1 MTRRAAG
8 ARTDR
13 RVVNNP
19 EPSFTPTAASM
30 FAWYRET
37 MSVSQWTD
45 LTAGARHA
53 TQAVAGNQPVYTAS
67 DADFN
72 GQPSL
77 TFTTDDYMNCGGVAS
92 AWSFLHN
99 ATDATLYMVFRPST
113 AVGETK
119 YLWNS
124 IGDLTAANNGVSL
137 LYHATT
143 QTGEVFIGNGGVSRC
158 ATMLAADSEVLR
170 DTAHVL
176 VYRKNATGWQMWID
190 GVLLLSGEYNGT
202 PSNTAAAVTPSIGGY
217 SAYAATRQF
226 EGKMAEIGVMQSYAS
241 VAAITAYCRARYN
254 IATTRTITH
263 RSSFQ
268 DAVNVNAGAPTNGPK
283 VWSYYGSVS
292 ATPGTTK
299 QVARVV
305 SRGTAYN
312 VQTRTNGQPQSVTV
326 AADNRYRVLTVP
338 LAPTGLPTDG
348 RVIKALLIVG
358 ESCARGRSSVVGVP
372 TGYPPAAGAIYAWT
386 GEDTTLALPAIEQP
400 VYTYPVDAILNADSA
415 TPGVGPGGLGTWYLQ
430 VAESSSAVWLSVN
443 CGKGSQTSTN
453 WNSSTTSTNAILG
466 ATIARVRRITDAAAA
481 FGQTVQWVGI
491 YVDQGINDAVGAT
504 PTWDTNWSA
513 VETALRAE
521 PGLATVPLV
530 FRKEPTLEPTDV
542 AYPGWSAVRTQQDG
556 WQKGTSPKR
565 IMIDI
570 DPLPDYVEAAKVHP
584 GTVSNAQIG
593 AAIAAA
599 IRSA

>member
-1 MTRRAAG
+1 
-8 ARTDR
+8 
-13 RVVNNP
+13 
-19 EPSFTPTAASM
+19 M

-53 TQAVAGNQPVYTAS
+53 TQATAANQPAYTAS

-72 GQPSL
+72 NQPSL

-113 AVGETK
+113 ATGETK

-124 IGDLTAANNGVSL
+124 IGDLTAANRGVSL

-143 QTGEVFIGNGGVSRC
+143 QTGEVFIGNGGTARC

-170 DTAHVL
+170 DTPHVL
-176 VYRKNATGWQMWID
+176 VYRKNADGFQLWMD
-190 GVLLLSGEYNGT
+190 GVLLISGEYNGVPT
-202 PSNTAAAVTPSIGGY
+202 ATAASVTPSIGGY
-217 SAYAATRQF
+217 SAYSTTRQF
-226 EGKMAEIGVMQSYAS
+226 EGKMAEIGVLATYAS
-241 VAAITAYCRARYN
+241 VAAITAYCRARYA

-268 DAVNVNAGAPTNGPK
+268 DAVNVNAGAPVNGPK
-283 VWSYYGSVS
+283 IWSYYGSVS

-312 VQTRTNGQPQSVTV
+312 VQTRSNGQPQSVSL
-326 AADNRYRVLTVP
+326 ANDNRYRVLTVP
-338 LAPTGLPTDG
+338 LEPSGLPTDG

-358 ESCARGRSSVVGVP
+358 ESCARGRSSTSGLP
-372 TGYPPAAGAIYAWT
+372 AGYPPAAGAIYAWT

-400 VYTYPVDAILNADSA
+400 VYAYGVDAILNGDSG
-415 TPGVGPGGLGTWYLQ
+415 TPGVGPGGLGSWYLQ
-430 VAESSSAVWLSVN
+430 TAEGSSAVWLSVN
-443 CGKGSQTSTN
+443 CGKGSTTSTN
-453 WNSSTTSTNAILG
+453 WNSSTTNVTTLLA
-466 ATIARVRRITDAAAA
+466 ATLARVRRIQDAAAA
-481 FGQTVQWVGI
+481 FGQTVEWVGI
-491 YVDQGINDAVGAT
+491 YVDQGINDAVGAS
-504 PTWDTNWSA
+504 PTWDTNWTA
-513 VETALRAE
+513 IETALRTE
-521 PGLATVPLV
+521 PSLATVPLV
-530 FRKEPTLEPTDV
+530 YRKEPTLEPTDV
-542 AYPGWSAVRTQQDG
+542 AYPGWSTVRTQQDG
-556 WQKGTSPKR
+556 WQKATSPKR

-584 GTVSNAQIG
+584 GTVANAQIG
-593 AAIAAA
+593 EAIAAA